1 MEGLLVILNARAR
14 KEVPIH
20 SSLIILKTDNI
31 WTFSPPR
38 QNWTKF
44 TFQAAPSLPREE
56 KNVSHVMNPSFIQYH
71 VNLTE
76 SKHNP
81 PSSTLLGQNSYGQ
94 NCLGGLSTFI
104 NLYLMTKK
112 NFLMLHALAI

>member
-1 MEGLLVILNARAR
+1 
-14 KEVPIH
+14 
-20 SSLIILKTDNI
+20 
-31 WTFSPPR
+31 
-38 QNWTKF
+38 
-44 TFQAAPSLPREE
+44 
-56 KNVSHVMNPSFIQYH
+56 MNPSFIQYH

-104 NLYLMTKK
+104 NLYLFNDQK
-112 NFLMLHALAI
+112 NFF

>member
-1 MEGLLVILNARAR
+1 
-14 KEVPIH
+14 
-20 SSLIILKTDNI
+20 
-31 WTFSPPR
+31 
-38 QNWTKF
+38 
-44 TFQAAPSLPREE
+44 
-56 KNVSHVMNPSFIQYH
+56 MNPSFIQYH

-112 NFLMLHALAI
+112 NFFNVARTRYSTQEARVALDYRLERLLRFLRFLRA